1 MSFQGMSS
9 QGMSSPF
16 KHDSIFWIVSL
27 QGAVFGFFMGGFG
40 PSQPLLQQAQGTSG
54 TIAGLHGTALGISS
68 LIAGLINSRLV
79 HRFGRVGTSW
89 LGMVV
94 FFIGAISYALAPS
107 PLVSIP
113 ASFIIGIGV
122 SAMINSMTAL
132 LAVHFAEHAGRA
144 TSQSNGIN
152 SLSSVTGTLVIG
164 LLATASL
171 NWRLGLLLP
180 IPCGIAL
187 YFLYRNKLRDEE
199 IRDDAHQS
207 GKLGRKF
214 WIGWVGLTACIST
227 EFATGFWAASLL
239 NQRTGLSTA
248 VATTAVLAFSSG
260 MAIGRWFSPIVLHK
274 FDLDHR
280 LFILLAIQ
288 LTGFILFWSSH
299 RTLFAIIGL
308 HLVGLGVSAQF
319 AMATLRL
326 VRLSDN
332 RPDLALGMNAFGAG
346 IAIAGAPLALGALS
360 DTIGISRG
368 YLMVPILIA
377 MAALAVRLTP
387 TEHVPIT

>member
-1 MSFQGMSS
+1 
-9 QGMSSPF
+9 
-16 KHDSIFWIVSL
+16 
-27 QGAVFGFFMGGFG
+27 MGGFG

-54 TIAGLHGTALGISS
+54 AVAGLHGTALGVSS

-89 LGMVV
+89 LGMVI
-94 FFIGAISYALAPS
+94 FFIGGLTYALAPS
-107 PLVSIP
+107 PYVSIP
-113 ASFIIGIGV
+113 ASFLIGIGV

-132 LAVHFAEHAGRA
+132 LAVHYGPHAGRA

-152 SLSSVTGTLVIG
+152 SLSSMSGTFFVG

-171 NWRLGLLLP
+171 DWRLGLLLP

-187 YFLYRNKLRDEE
+187 YFLYRHKVTDEE
-199 IRDDAHQS
+199 VREEVRQS
-207 GKLGRKF
+207 GKLGKKF
-214 WIGWVGLTACIST
+214 WIGWLGLTACIST

-239 NQRTGLSTA
+239 TNRTGLSTA

-260 MAIGRWFSPIVLHK
+260 MAVGRWFSPIVLAK

-280 LFILLAIQ
+280 LLLLITIQ
-288 LTGFILFWSSH
+288 LFGFILFWSSH
-299 RTLFAIIGL
+299 QTYLAILGL
-308 HLVGLGVSAQF
+308 HIVGLGVSAQF

-346 IAIAGAPLALGALS
+346 IAIAGAPLILGALS
-360 DTIGISRG
+360 DSIGISRG

-377 MAALAVRLTP
+377 IAMLSVRLTP
-387 TEHVPIT
+387 THKGQDA

>member
-1 MSFQGMSS
+1 MTKT
-9 QGMSSPF
+9 F
-16 KHDSIFWIVSL
+16 KHDSVFWIVSL

-54 TIAGLHGTALGISS
+54 AVAGLHGTALGVSS

-89 LGMVV
+89 LGMVI
-94 FFIGAISYALAPS
+94 FFIGGLTYALAPS
-107 PLVSIP
+107 PYVSIP
-113 ASFIIGIGV
+113 ASFLIGIGV

-132 LAVHFAEHAGRA
+132 LAVHYGPHAGRA

-152 SLSSVTGTLVIG
+152 SLSSMSGTFFVG

-171 NWRLGLLLP
+171 DWRLGLLLP

-187 YFLYRNKLRDEE
+187 YFLYRHKVTDEE
-199 IRDDAHQS
+199 VREEVRQS
-207 GKLGRKF
+207 GKLGKKF
-214 WIGWVGLTACIST
+214 WIGWLGLTACIST

-239 NQRTGLSTA
+239 TNRTGLSTA

-260 MAIGRWFSPIVLHK
+260 MAVGRWFSPIVLAK

-280 LFILLAIQ
+280 LLLLITIQ
-288 LTGFILFWSSH
+288 LFGFILFWSSH
-299 RTLFAIIGL
+299 QTYLAILGL
-308 HLVGLGVSAQF
+308 HIVGLGVSAQF

-346 IAIAGAPLALGALS
+346 IAIAGAPLILGALS
-360 DTIGISRG
+360 DSIGISRG

-377 MAALAVRLTP
+377 IAMLTVRLTP
-387 TEHVPIT
+387 THKGQDA